1 MFNSWTITKTFT
13 PIYTTMVNADQPVV
27 KADELEKAEFVAD
40 DVNNWKRVEV
50 DMRKYWGSVRG
61 THSY

>member
-13 PIYTTMVNADQPVV
+13 PIYTTMVNASQPVV
-27 KADELEKAEFVAD
+27 RADELEKAEFVAD
-40 DVNNWKRVEV
+40 DVNDWKRVEV

-61 THSY
+61 TNSY